1 MITRKFEQEASEL
14 KHFNKAA
21 GKLGAVALSASAL
34 ALSCPSYA
42 FAAEGGG
49 IEAILPEMS
58 EFIPMLVAFIILW
71 IVLAKFGWPVFDG
84 MLEKRAN
91 SIRDDLKN
99 AEEARQESE
108 RVLAEYQQQLA
119 EAKVQASKIVA
130 DAKKAGEDVKADITA
145 KAQAEAAG
153 MIEKAQAAIEAEK
166 KAAVADLQG
175 SVADLSVDVAA
186 KLIGND
192 LTDDEH
198 RKMIERYVA
207 EAGSFNAK

>member
-1 MITRKFEQEASEL
+1 
-14 KHFNKAA
+14 
-21 GKLGAVALSASAL
+21 
-34 ALSCPSYA
+34 
-42 FAAEGGG
+42 
-49 IEAILPEMS
+49 MS

-71 IVLAKFGWPVFDG
+71 IVLAKFGWPVFDK

-91 SIRDDLKN
+91 TIRDDLKN

-153 MIEKAQAAIEAEK
+153 MIEKAHAAIEAEK
-166 KAAVADLQG
+166 KAAIADLQG
-175 SVADLSVDVAA
+175 SVADLSINVAA

>member
-1 MITRKFEQEASEL
+1 M
-14 KHFNKAA
+14 
-21 GKLGAVALSASAL
+21 
-34 ALSCPSYA
+34 
-42 FAAEGGG
+42 
-49 IEAILPEMS
+49 
-58 EFIPMLVAFIILW
+58 
-71 IVLAKFGWPVFDG
+71 
-84 MLEKRAN
+84 
-91 SIRDDLKN
+91 
-99 AEEARQESE
+99 
-108 RVLAEYQQQLA
+108 LAEYQQQLA

-153 MIEKAQAAIEAEK
+153 MIEKAHAAIEAEK
-166 KAAVADLQG
+166 KAAIADLQG
-175 SVADLSVDVAA
+175 SVADLSINVAA